1 MRASVCEICCL
12 SQQSGYT
19 DIMLCGLLFM
29 VPGLLWPTSPLSTF
43 LSTHIPHR
51 LQETSSHMCAIVAM
65 GIGHGAETNKS
76 LLLVVCVS
84 FSLWLEKQAVSAH
97 ILECFSISE
106 CSYGQLWRSNP
117 NNGRKEKDLALPFPL
132 LLSTFLPG
140 WVRWAFLLST

>member
-1 MRASVCEICCL
+1 MHPTISGPLWPFGVLVRASVCEICCL

-51 LQETSSHMCAIVAM
+51 LQETSSHMFAVVSM

-84 FSLWLEKQAVSAH
+84 SSLWLEKQAVSAH
-97 ILECFSISE
+97 VLECFSIIRMF
-106 CSYGQLWRSNP
+106 LWPAMEIQS
-117 NNGRKEKDLALPFPL
+117 
-132 LLSTFLPG
+132 
-140 WVRWAFLLST
+140 